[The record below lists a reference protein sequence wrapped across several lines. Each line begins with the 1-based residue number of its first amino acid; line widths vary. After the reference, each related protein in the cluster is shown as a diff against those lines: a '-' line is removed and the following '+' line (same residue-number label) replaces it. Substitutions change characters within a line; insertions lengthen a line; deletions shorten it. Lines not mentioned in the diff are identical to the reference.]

1 MKDLSNS
8 LLRSAIS
15 LQTSKL
21 DKINFQIKSILEKAD
36 KNSTE
41 ELDSL
46 FGDLVFVELTLST
59 MTAYYNRFNKE
70 RQTYQQEPKSPKK
83 ESDKK

>member
-15 LQTSKL
+15 LQTFKL
-21 DKINFQIKSILEKAD
+21 DKINYQIQSILEKAD

-46 FGDLVFVELTLST
+46 FGELVFAELTLST
-59 MTAYYNRFNKE
+59 MTAYYNRFNEE
-70 RQTYQQEPKSPKK
+70 RQTYQQEPKSSKK
-83 ESDKK
+83 EPDKK